1 MPWNHWVIIALAVW
15 LAVSPWILGF
25 STLNLA
31 VWNNI
36 LVGGLVIVAA
46 LWNFVPP
53 EE

>member
-1 MPWNHWVIIALAVW
+1 MPWNHWVIIAIAVW
-15 LAVSPWILGF
+15 LIISPWLLGF
-25 STLNLA
+25 SMLNLA

-36 LVGGLVIVAA
+36 LAGGLVIVMA